1 MILMV
6 DKQAKFL
13 SERLGWGNEAQKA
26 NTIKEIEL
34 ASHVS
39 LMSYLKQT
47 FHQRNREFVSSKKV
61 AKQFLFHLTNN
72 ISLFSPCGRNTKHD
86 HIVK

>member
-13 SERLGWGNEAQKA
+13 SERLGWGNEAPKA

-61 AKQFLFHLTNN
+61 AKQFLPSHQQHQFILTMRTQYEARPH
-72 ISLFSPCGRNTKHD
+72 S
-86 HIVK
+86 

>member
-13 SERLGWGNEAQKA
+13 SERLGRGNEAQKA

-61 AKQFLFHLTNN
+61 AKQFVPSHQQHQFILTMRTQYEARPH
-72 ISLFSPCGRNTKHD
+72 S
-86 HIVK
+86 

>member
-61 AKQFLFHLTNN
+61 AIQFLPSHQQHQFILTMRTQYEARPH
-72 ISLFSPCGRNTKHD
+72 S
-86 HIVK
+86 

>member
-61 AKQFLFHLTNN
+61 AKQFVLSHQQHQFILTMRTQYEARPH
-72 ISLFSPCGRNTKHD
+72 S
-86 HIVK
+86 